1 MRWFGLESRIVERK
15 YVLTLLKAE
24 NDHSPTALVA
34 GMTSN
39 SFPRKKFRL
48 DMMFEMIVVLDSYS
62 RRSLKFFR
70 CYGLSDTFT
79 KT

>member
-15 YVLTLLKAE
+15 YVLPLLKAE
-24 NDHSPTALVA
+24 NNHSPTALVA

-48 DMMFEMIVVLDSYS
+48 NMLFKMIVLLDSYS
-62 RRSLKFFR
+62 AAMDYLIRLQRLDLE
-70 CYGLSDTFT
+70 G
-79 KT
+79 